1 MLWILMA
8 CAGMDSGGELVA
20 LEECSDGDADCDGI
34 VLPWDCDDSDPAVGV
49 PDRYYPDQDGDGY
62 GVWLGALGACEHP
75 GVGFVDCLG
84 RDWDGNAC
92 PEMDC
97 DDLDPAIGPECPAG

>member
-34 VLPWDCDDSDPAVGV
+34 VLPWDCDDSDPTRFPGNWTR
-49 PDRYYPDQDGDGY
+49 PPT
-62 GVWLGALGACEHP
+62 VWTQTVMASMAP
-75 GVGFVDCLG
+75 
-84 RDWDGNAC
+84 
-92 PEMDC
+92 
-97 DDLDPAIGPECPAG
+97 